1 MLILIKY
8 TYFRKQ
14 RRLFLGQQGPLP
26 WILLKQFTKR
36 SRTAHNQS
44 NKTTQTTRNDLT
56 AQVYSTLLKS
66 NPNIFYDKCIKSD
79 LNIINC

>member
-8 TYFRKQ
+8 IFSETKTTFSGTAGTLASESPQAIYEAKQ
-14 RRLFLGQQGPLP
+14 DC
-26 WILLKQFTKR
+26 
-36 SRTAHNQS
+36 HNQS

-79 LNIINC
+79 LNTINC